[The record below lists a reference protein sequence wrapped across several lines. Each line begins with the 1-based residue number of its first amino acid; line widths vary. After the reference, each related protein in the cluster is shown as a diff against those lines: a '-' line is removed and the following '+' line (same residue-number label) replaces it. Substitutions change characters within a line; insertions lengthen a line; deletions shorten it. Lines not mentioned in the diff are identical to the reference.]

1 MSELNKIIVKFLK
14 ALADPTRLA
23 IIESLEEEGERC
35 ACEIHPAFPQTQST
49 ISLQLKKLNDENLI
63 TFEKKKEEKVSIN
76 YYRVK
81 NDYIFKLLSN
91 IQSFVISLQKDKVDK
106 LLDLD
111 KYDTLL

>member
-1 MSELNKIIVKFLK
+1 MTELTEKVSDFLKVLCDQTRLEILELLKNEEKTSEEIQEALNK
-14 ALADPTRLA
+14 
-23 IIESLEEEGERC
+23 
-35 ACEIHPAFPQTQST
+35 TQST
-49 ISLQLKKLNDENLI
+49 ISLQLKKLIDENLI

-91 IQSFVISLQKDKVDK
+91 IQSFVITLQKDKVEK

-111 KYDTLL
+111 KYDTLM

>member
-1 MSELNKIIVKFLK
+1 MSELTEKVSDFLK
-14 ALADPTRLA
+14 VLCDQTRLE
-23 IIESLEEEGERC
+23 ILELLKNGEKTSEDIQE
-35 ACEIHPAFPQTQST
+35 ALHKTQST
-49 ISLQLKKLNDENLI
+49 ISLQLKKLLDENI
-63 TFEKKKEEKVSIN
+63 IGFEKKKEEKVSIN

-91 IQSFVISLQKDKVDK
+91 IQSFVITLQKDKLEK

>member
-1 MSELNKIIVKFLK
+1 MTELTEKVSDFLKVLCDQTRLEILELLKNEEKTSEEIQEALNK
-14 ALADPTRLA
+14 
-23 IIESLEEEGERC
+23 
-35 ACEIHPAFPQTQST
+35 TQST
-49 ISLQLKKLNDENLI
+49 ISLQLKKLIDENLI

-76 YYRVK
+76 YYRIK

-91 IQSFVISLQKDKVDK
+91 IQSFVITLQKDKVEK

>member
-1 MSELNKIIVKFLK
+1 MSELTEKISDFLK
-14 ALADPTRLA
+14 VLCDQTRLEILELLKNGEKTSEEIQEA
-23 IIESLEEEGERC
+23 INK
-35 ACEIHPAFPQTQST
+35 TQST
-49 ISLQLKKLNDENLI
+49 ISLQLKKLTDENLI

-91 IQSFVISLQKDKVDK
+91 IQSFIISLQKDKVEK
-106 LLDLD
+106 LLELD

>member
-1 MSELNKIIVKFLK
+1 MTELTEKVSDFLKVLCDQTRLEILELLKNEEKTSEEIQEALNK
-14 ALADPTRLA
+14 
-23 IIESLEEEGERC
+23 
-35 ACEIHPAFPQTQST
+35 TQST
-49 ISLQLKKLNDENLI
+49 ISLQLKKLINENLI

-91 IQSFVISLQKDKVDK
+91 IQSFVITLQKDKVEK

-111 KYDTLL
+111 KYDTLM

>member
-1 MSELNKIIVKFLK
+1 MTELTEKVSDFLK
-14 ALADPTRLA
+14 VLCDQTRLEILELLKNEEKTSEEIQEA
-23 IIESLEEEGERC
+23 INK
-35 ACEIHPAFPQTQST
+35 TQST
-49 ISLQLKKLNDENLI
+49 ISLQLKKLIDENLI

-91 IQSFVISLQKDKVDK
+91 IQSFVITLQKDKVEK

-111 KYDTLL
+111 KYDTLM

>member
-1 MSELNKIIVKFLK
+1 MSELTEKVSDFLK
-14 ALADPTRLA
+14 VLCDQTRLE
-23 IIESLEEEGERC
+23 ILELLKNGEKTSEEIQE
-35 ACEIHPAFPQTQST
+35 ALHKTQST
-49 ISLQLKKLNDENLI
+49 ISLQLKKLIDENLI

-81 NDYIFKLLSN
+81 NDYVFKILSY
-91 IQSFVISLQKDKVDK
+91 IQSFVITLQKDKVEK

>member
-1 MSELNKIIVKFLK
+1 MTELTEKVSDFLK
-14 ALADPTRLA
+14 VLCDQTRLEILELLKNEEKTSEEIQEA
-23 IIESLEEEGERC
+23 INK
-35 ACEIHPAFPQTQST
+35 TQST
-49 ISLQLKKLNDENLI
+49 ISLQLKKLIDENLI

-91 IQSFVISLQKDKVDK
+91 IQSFVITLQKDKVEK